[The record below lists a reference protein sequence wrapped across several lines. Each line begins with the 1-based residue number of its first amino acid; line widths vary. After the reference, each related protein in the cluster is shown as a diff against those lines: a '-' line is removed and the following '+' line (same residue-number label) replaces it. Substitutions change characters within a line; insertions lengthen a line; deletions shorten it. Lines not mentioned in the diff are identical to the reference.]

1 MLDSVQSVPRILTYN
16 CDFATKLVLD
26 LACLDCI
33 WRVLLNE
40 LVQVLDTHLDIVMC
54 LKFFS

>member
-1 MLDSVQSVPRILTYN
+1 MTLTYN

-26 LACLDCI
+26 LTRLDCI

-40 LVQVLDTHLDIVMC
+40 LVQVLDTHLDVVRC
-54 LKFFS
+54 LSLFRKYCT